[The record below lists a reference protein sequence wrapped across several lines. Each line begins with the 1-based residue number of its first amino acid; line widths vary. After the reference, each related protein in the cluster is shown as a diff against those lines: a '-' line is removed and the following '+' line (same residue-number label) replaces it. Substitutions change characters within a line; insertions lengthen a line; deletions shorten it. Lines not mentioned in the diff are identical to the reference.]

1 MEQNPIRVIDVTK
14 DAIIHMDYSLIQ
26 KDIQKAES
34 TIQILD
40 AEKFTWE
47 ITFNDFISDPRPLS
61 DIPEVVAWIN
71 GSVDAGIPWFFFLR
85 TGFRP
90 QSLLL
95 LLACG
100 AKSTYTDAKDAYL
113 TDINKFKDFVSM
125 NFCNLSSFLKKNG
138 YSDRAR
144 LDLTDT
150 VMRVVKEMIV

>member
-100 AKSTYTDAKDAYL
+100 AKSTYTDAKGAYL

>member
-1 MEQNPIRVIDVTK
+1 MGHQIRVIDISKEDVVN
-14 DAIIHMDYSLIQ
+14 MNYSLIQ
-26 KDIQKAES
+26 KDIQEAES
-34 TIQILD
+34 TIQILET
-40 AEKFTWE
+40 EKMSWE
-47 ITFNDFISDPRPLS
+47 ITFNDYISDPRPLS

-100 AKSTYTDAKDAYL
+100 AKSTYTDAKGAYL
-113 TDINKFKDFVSM
+113 TDVNKFREFVSI
-125 NFCNLSSFLKKNG
+125 NFFNLSSFLKKNG